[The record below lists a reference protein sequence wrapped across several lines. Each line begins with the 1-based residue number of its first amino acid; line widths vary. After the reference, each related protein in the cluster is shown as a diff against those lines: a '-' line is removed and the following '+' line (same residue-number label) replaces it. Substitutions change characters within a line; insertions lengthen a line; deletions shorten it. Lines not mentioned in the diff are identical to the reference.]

1 MRSSRRL
8 RRSRSPCVR
17 AIARR
22 LAGAALL
29 AGLSLATASP
39 ADPGGTAA
47 QRPWRVAILMGT
59 DPGLPAMQQHDL
71 ALRTA
76 LLAAAPRG
84 VLLFTDTIDAYRF
97 DYDAIAPEFLA
108 LQRKKYAGHPVDLVI
123 GVGDRVVAAARDQRD
138 ALWPGVPLVLAAV
151 EARAFDPNAV
161 PPDASVI
168 TWDLGIEDT
177 LDMIQAL
184 QPDARRLIVVGGSE
198 RFDVATTARI
208 EMAALQRGAW
218 QVEAWG
224 MSTVDRIGER
234 LAQLEPDA
242 AVFFGSYMRDANGPS
257 AFPGDTVARLASASN
272 APVYGLFATQVGRG
286 LAAGSVVDFE
296 QLGRR
301 AGETAAARLAGRPAA
316 GRPEVVPGRCRADHD
331 PIRRHGLPILALP
344 VGCEVINPPRN
355 LWTEYRGFVL
365 AAGAI
370 VALQAATIGG
380 LLLQR
385 RRRRQAEDQSRQRAL
400 ELSRA
405 MRFAAMGEL
414 TASIAH
420 EINQPLGAILAN
432 ADAADLLLRGGQVP
446 AEALRA
452 ILADIRRDDLRA
464 TEVIRRLRT
473 LLENHDVE
481 QVRIALHPLLEDA
494 IAIIEPEARRR
505 GVAIERDF
513 AATDDRLCADPVQV
527 QQVLINLAMNAMDA
541 MESPAATGRRLTV
554 GTADTG
560 GQLELRVADR
570 GAGIPPQLRDR
581 IFESF
586 YTTKPRGMGLGL
598 PIVRAIVE
606 AHRGRL
612 LVEAREG
619 GGSVFVV
626 RLPRQAGAPARDG
639 VPQGAL
645 HGSPA

>member
-1 MRSSRRL
+1 MRRSRRL
-8 RRSRSPCVR
+8 RPPRVPRLRVV
-17 AIARR
+17 ART
-22 LAGAALL
+22 LAGAALC

-39 ADPGGTAA
+39 ADQAA
-47 QRPWRVAILMGT
+47 QRPWRVVILMGT

-84 VLLFTDTIDAYRF
+84 VLLFTDSIDAYRF

-123 GVGDRVVAAARDQRD
+123 GVGDRVATAARDQRD

-151 EARAFDPNAV
+151 EGHGFDAAAV
-161 PPDASVI
+161 PSDTSVI

-177 LDMIQAL
+177 LDMVQAL
-184 QPDARRLIVVGGSE
+184 QPDARRLIVVGGSD
-198 RFDVATTARI
+198 RFDIATTQRI
-208 EMAALQRGAW
+208 ERSALRRGAW

-224 MSTVDRIGER
+224 ASTVDRIGAR
-234 LAQLEPDA
+234 LAQLGPDT
-242 AVFFGSYMRDANGPS
+242 AVVFGSYMRDANGPS
-257 AFPGDTVARLASASN
+257 AFPGDTVARLARAST

-286 LAAGSVVDFE
+286 LVAGSVVDFE

-301 AGETAAARLAGRPAA
+301 AGEIAAARLAGRSSA
-316 GRPEVVPGRCRADHD
+316 GSTEAVPGRCRADHD

-432 ADAADLLLRGGQVP
+432 ADAADLMLRGGPVP
-446 AEALRA
+446 AEALRS

-481 QVRIALHPLLEDA
+481 QARITLHPLLEDA

-505 GVAIERDF
+505 GITIERDF

-527 QQVLINLAMNAMDA
+527 QQVLINLSMNAMDA

-554 GTADTG
+554 ATTDAD
-560 GQLELRVADR
+560 GQLELRVADQ
-570 GAGIPPQLRDR
+570 GAGIAPLLRER

-626 RLPRQAGAPARDG
+626 RLPRQADATARDG
-639 VPQGAL
+639 VPQRAL
-645 HGSPA
+645 QGSPA